1 MKALHNYIF
10 ILADLLYMYTRNFT
24 FSFKNGFLQVQFPS
38 PPHPVLEA
46 RQSLE
51 LCRPWFFFLSAC
63 FLLNP
68 DKEFLQEPLFF
79 SFACSVLRV
88 LLIFIGK
95 CNQLY
100 EISCLYIQNPR
111 LMNSENCDKRTRLD
125 ALQFTSYPFSPIF
138 FFVMLHSF
146 PGIWC
151 CCVITLISEIKKN
164 EERIMAEQFRFELF
178 RRSHFQIE

>member
-24 FSFKNGFLQVQFPS
+24 FSPTGTVSKPS
-38 PPHPVLEA
+38 TPCTWIAAILRIMPTLI
-46 RQSLE
+46 
-51 LCRPWFFFLSAC
+51 FFLSAC

-79 SFACSVLRV
+79 SFACFVLRV